1 MIVLSPDNAAV
12 IISGDYIVEE
22 SRVSW
27 MINSGGMRTVC
38 PCVSRLT
45 GSASQTQAKR
55 QECYL
60 LVSHHI
66 KGMSGH
72 YSPWECA
79 TDISCSL
86 SLPTFFFSCNCPS
99 TDSRKTKRKWEEL
112 GRKKKQGP
120 EPYCHSK
127 PLSYLLWYDDVV
139 TVAWWYYGPLLSEG
153 ELGNTKKEWAV
164 TRPARNC
171 SILSACN
178 KNKKFF

>member
-1 MIVLSPDNAAV
+1 M
-12 IISGDYIVEE
+12 SGDYIVEE

-72 YSPWECA
+72 YSPWECV
-79 TDISCSL
+79 TDINCSL
-86 SLPTFFFSCNCPS
+86 SLPTFFFSWNCPS

-112 GRKKKQGP
+112 GRRKTNRGLSPIATANLWAICYDMMMLWLSLDDIMVHCCLRGSSATQKKN
-120 EPYCHSK
+120 
-127 PLSYLLWYDDVV
+127 
-139 TVAWWYYGPLLSEG
+139 
-153 ELGNTKKEWAV
+153 EL
-164 TRPARNC
+164 
-171 SILSACN
+171 
-178 KNKKFF
+178 